1 MKSKVLRWS
10 PSRCEFGSLWLNTK
24 FRTLDISEMIMKMET
39 DFIQF
44 YIINVRFW
52 MIVFFEKFNF
62 HWNRFSKTDIL
73 LWNWFIKLICILL
86 LSKIK
91 IVNLYAN
98 YLSISMLVIFGT
110 RATHSDEEQC
120 GECCCSSGYLI
131 VN

>member
-44 YIINVRFW
+44 YILNVRFW
-52 MIVFFEKFNF
+52 MIVIFFFEKFNF
-62 HWNRFSKTDIL
+62 LWNRFIKTDIL
-73 LWNWFIKLICILL
+73 LRNWFLKLFCILL
-86 LSKIK
+86 LSK
-91 IVNLYAN
+91 NAN

-110 RATHSDEEQC
+110 RVTHSDEEQC